1 MGTPRSPDNEIAS
14 LIASYEAVGMA
25 SEASAFAKMVVS
37 SCDPVGFS
45 RARTLLWSC
54 GRLGGFALSVGLEA
68 TPEIL
73 LSQAVIER
81 FVATGMAELS
91 ESTRRSVRAN
101 LRFVARHVVPGL
113 CGARPVPMARS
124 ALPVPYLK
132 SEIASMFLLAEHQ
145 ATMGRRM
152 RLQGL
157 LCLGL
162 GAGLSGSDL
171 RHVTGRHVKPHRG
184 GVVVLVEGRRQR
196 LVPVLARYSG
206 RLVESARFAGKNYV
220 TGGLSP
226 ERRNLTARLVK
237 NIAGGDDVVGIDPSR
252 LRITWLV
259 EMSER
264 IGLKALLTAAGINS
278 SGRLGAIA
286 AHCCDIEIDE
296 ALELLGGE
304 R

>member
-1 MGTPRSPDNEIAS
+1 MRTSRSPDNKIAS
-14 LIASYEAVGMA
+14 VIASYEAVGMA
-25 SEASAFAKMVVS
+25 SEASAFAKRVVS
-37 SCDPVGFS
+37 SCDPVGFC

-54 GRLGGFALSVGLEA
+54 GRLCEFAIGIGLEA

-81 FVATGMAELS
+81 FVATGMPELS
-91 ESTRRSVRAN
+91 ESTRRSVRTN
-101 LRFVARHVVPGL
+101 LRFVARHVVPG
-113 CGARPVPMARS
+113 GARPATMARS

-145 ATMGRRM
+145 APKKRRM

-171 RHVTGRHVKPHRG
+171 RHVTGRHMKAHRG

-196 LVPVLARYSG
+196 LVPVLERYSG

-220 TGGLSP
+220 TGGVTP

-237 NIAGGDDVVGIDPSR
+237 NIAGGDDVVHIDPSR

-264 IGLKALLTAAGINS
+264 IGLKALLVAAGITS